1 MSNGVP
7 GPTTPAHPSR
17 TDGGVGVDD
26 PDDGS
31 STPIYDAVRRA
42 LGGADPAGSRAPAH
56 PASGDVV
63 DPSHHRG

>member
-1 MSNGVP
+1 VSDGVP

-17 TDGGVGVDD
+17 TDGGVDVDD
-26 PDDGS
+26 TDGGS

-56 PASGDVV
+56 PASGDAV